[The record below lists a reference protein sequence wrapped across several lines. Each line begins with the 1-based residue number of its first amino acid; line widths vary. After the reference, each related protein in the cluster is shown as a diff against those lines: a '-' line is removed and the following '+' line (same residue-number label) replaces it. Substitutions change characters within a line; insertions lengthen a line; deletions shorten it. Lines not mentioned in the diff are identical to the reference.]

1 MNGLTHWQIT
11 HSVSNTAMVELRR
24 LLAAPIT
31 SALHEPDVA
40 LSEAAVQNN
49 VRLAAS
55 RRGIVN
61 FRNNS
66 GAGKIEGENR
76 FIRWGLCNDSKNLNA
91 QYKSSDVIGIK
102 PVVIHQ
108 AHVGLTLG
116 IFWARECKPSNWKR
130 PSNEREFAQQ
140 RFIELINAHGGDA
153 RFATNTD
160 DL

>member
-1 MNGLTHWQIT
+1 
-11 HSVSNTAMVELRR
+11 MVELRR

-66 GAGKIEGENR
+66 GAGKLEGENR
-76 FIRWGLCNDSKNLNA
+76 FIRWGLCNDSKSLNA
-91 QYKSSDVIGIK
+91 QYKSCDVIGIK
-102 PVVIHQ
+102 PVTILPE
-108 AHVGLTLG
+108 HVGKIIG
-116 IFWARECKPSNWKR
+116 QFWAREAKPSNWKK
-130 PSNEREFAQQ
+130 PSNEREFAQL
-140 RFIELINAHGGDA
+140 RFIEMLNAHGADA
-153 RFATNTD
+153 SFTTGSI
-160 DL
+160 